1 VRWWS
6 PDTAVV
12 ALDSTG
18 LMVAKQPGVVRVMVT
33 AGGWRNAQRE
43 LVVRPRETAV
53 LFQEDWSR
61 AFTTNWRG
69 FGEPRPLID
78 STPDGVRGLMN
89 NGDGSFTSGVY
100 SLMKYPTARGLAVDT
115 WISNSLTMAQWQF
128 VTVSLEDALT
138 DTVLKVWDHGGGN
151 MPRRMVDWP
160 ACSVGYPTTEGAS
173 YGDTIGLVLDRPSS
187 AVMVPAPR
195 TFRSGAWFH
204 VRLQIFPDG
213 RCGVA
218 INGVVAG
225 RSQIGL
231 IPDSTER
238 VVIYGNSANTK
249 VLVGP
254 LTIRAGVPDDIDWSR
269 PSLPVPAAPPPTW
282 SLRPRLD

>member
-1 VRWWS
+1 M
-6 PDTAVV
+6 T
-12 ALDSTG
+12 
-18 LMVAKQPGVVRVMVT
+18 VT
-33 AGGWRNAQRE
+33 AGGWRSAQRD

-61 AFTTNWRG
+61 ALSESWRP
-69 FGEPRPLID
+69 FGEPRPRID
-78 STPDGVRGLMN
+78 SAPDGVRGLMN

-100 SLMKYPTARGLAVDT
+100 SLAKYPTARGLAVDT
-115 WISNSLTMAQWQF
+115 WISHSLTKAQWQF

-160 ACSVGYPTTEGAS
+160 ACSVAYPTTEGAS
-173 YGDTIGLVLDRPSS
+173 YGDSIGLVLDRPSS
-187 AVMVPAPR
+187 AVTVPAPR

-218 INGVVAG
+218 INGVAAG
-225 RSQIGL
+225 SSQTGL
-231 IPDSTER
+231 IPDTTER

-254 LTIRAGVPDDIDWSR
+254 LTIRAGVPNDIDWS
-269 PSLPVPAAPPPTW
+269 PSAVPVPAAPPPTW
-282 SLRPRLD
+282 SPRPRLD